1 VAIAVLVMFVAV
13 VLALTVVSRQRGAR
27 VQSCCAPADPAADL
41 RMRPAFDSD
50 SSTDP

>member
-41 RMRPAFDSD
+41 RMRPAFDGD
-50 SSTDP
+50 PSTDP